1 MPLLEHYVSLS
12 LKWYQLRAYFVSA
25 FLKKKNANTSY
36 AVVSACFNV
45 EEYIDCF
52 IKSLLCQT
60 LDFKNNIQVVLVDDG
75 STDSTWEKLLYWQR
89 KYPKNILTLHKQ
101 NGGQGSA
108 RNFGLP
114 YA

>member
-1 MPLLEHYVSLS
+1 M
-12 LKWYQLRAYFVSA
+12 SA
-25 FLKKKNANTSY
+25 LLKKKNANASY

-75 STDSTWEKLLYWQR
+75 YMGKTSLLA
-89 KYPKNILTLHKQ
+89 KKIP
-101 NGGQGSA
+101 
-108 RNFGLP
+108 
-114 YA
+114 